1 MPRLAWH
8 KSCLC
13 FPLGPSAARIGIS
26 PIRRGC
32 RMRRPRIAAWS
43 AVALGFSL
51 CVFTVLSDDAAKKPL
66 AGGKGAASETRAAGQ
81 REHSGVVLRAKEIA
95 GLPIKNSEDQDLGK
109 VEDVVIDM
117 ETGSVRYAAISFGGL
132 LGVGDKLF
140 AVPFRALHVRHE
152 PKSKSPHFELDV
164 SKDTLKKAKGFDKKH
179 WPDFADPRFA
189 EENDRYFVEVQVRKE
204 KP

>member
-1 MPRLAWH
+1 
-8 KSCLC
+8 
-13 FPLGPSAARIGIS
+13 
-26 PIRRGC
+26 
-32 RMRRPRIAAWS
+32 MRRSRIAAWS

-117 ETGSVRYAAISFGGL
+117 ETGSVRYAAIAFGGT

-140 AVPFRALHVRHE
+140 AVPFPALHVKHDAGSRRI
-152 PKSKSPHFELDV
+152 HFVLNVDKKMLE
-164 SKDTLKKAKGFDKKH
+164 KAKGFDKKE

-189 EENDRYFVEVQVRKE
+189 EENDRYFREASNRK
-204 KP
+204 P